1 MAPGE
6 LCVDELLA
14 HIHIATNLEVEKVP
28 LDIIMEPCGSINPP
42 SDASLEPELGGKKK
56 DALQRGGRSCR
67 WGGCAGGRTSCR
79 QAGFKEEPRRR
90 YLRFRGPIAGG
101 PPRWFS
107 EETEDRA
114 CLDYSSVPVALV
126 QPIEVVKPKRPHT
139 TFALSRRVRNIDDD
153 TVGSTAMGSRLLKPP
168 RPAHK
173 GLKPLS
179 RACRQKLLLRRAD
192 PDQAVMGKAERCCP
206 GLVPLKPWAKWRRC
220 CLGPYR

>member
-139 TFALSRRVRNIDDD
+139 TFALSSGVHCYGKSAAKASASSPQRTEAIVQS
-153 TVGSTAMGSRLLKPP
+153 VPSEVAPSESGPGSGCHGQSRAVLPGACTAKAMGEVE
-168 RPAHK
+168 AV
-173 GLKPLS
+173 LS
-179 RACRQKLLLRRAD
+179 GA
-192 PDQAVMGKAERCCP
+192 
-206 GLVPLKPWAKWRRC
+206 VPLKPWSKRT
-220 CLGPYR
+220 